1 MCVCARVC
9 VDMYVYKYTSVIH
22 LFRFVVFAIFGSWIV
37 GGYRC
42 SQAELERSRYV
53 HVGGVFRAKG
63 GVAVGEPK
71 EQGCKMVG
79 EEVEERRLECKG

>member
-1 MCVCARVC
+1 MCARVC
-9 VDMYVYKYTSVIH
+9 VDMCVYKYTSVIH

-53 HVGGVFRAKG
+53 YVGGVFGAKG
-63 GVAVGEPK
+63 GVAVGESK
-71 EQGCKMVG
+71 EQGCGMVSEEVG
-79 EEVEERRLECKG
+79 ERKLECRG